1 MGPHSVAA
9 CTPCTF
15 VPGDGVGGSD
25 KYLGNST
32 PTSAACDWS
41 REYCSAG
48 GARGAFLSNVRVRLF
63 LHYKYHVP
71 QKTAEFGNKESA
83 ESAL

>member
-32 PTSAACDWS
+32 PTAAACDWS
-41 REYCSAG
+41 REYGSTGITWRILVKCTSTPILTLQVPRATEN
-48 GARGAFLSNVRVRLF
+48 SRVW
-63 LHYKYHVP
+63 
-71 QKTAEFGNKESA
+71 
-83 ESAL
+83 